1 MCANVYDQAMRANLL
16 GNRRG
21 GTVALIETCFIISF
35 SFFFLISIPDVSLEI
50 TRTPGGKIPI
60 ISPIY
65 FDLEYSSTPKMGNRI
80 WAFLSIIVNFFH

>member
-1 MCANVYDQAMRANLL
+1 MCANVYDHTMRANLL

-50 TRTPGGKIPI
+50 ARTPGGKIPI
-60 ISPIY
+60 ISPFILMLNIQVLLKWEIG
-65 FDLEYSSTPKMGNRI
+65 FGP
-80 WAFLSIIVNFFH
+80 F